1 MSKKGLYP
9 VITMIL
15 LVMNIVYYVVGG
27 PEAAYE
33 SVGYPFV
40 VGMSILVAAPFAAY
54 VYFTLMEWKK

>member
-1 MSKKGLYP
+1 
-9 VITMIL
+9 MIL